1 MNDSLGSL
9 WQLKSFQKLH
19 PECVS
24 LEWHDRCRFYWKFEL
39 QLICSVCAVNV
50 LFSYH
55 LEKQPSSIMR
65 SDLLTVDLHFGCVI
79 YRSLIDC
86 AHRRPI
92 EVTPLWSDIF
102 IFINIDEG
110 YFDGSDE
117 VMSSKS
123 VSIPH
128 LKNHIF
134 RLIWHPCAN
143 FQSLVPFRI
152 QTADNLAVD
161 LIARKLGDDIC
172 VNAAGGEVERN
183 QIFCSVYLNVQR
195 IVDKGDFS
203 VSDCIFD
210 CGQLS
215 KKSNTGSLIKAES

>member
-24 LEWHDRCRFYWKFEL
+24 LEWHDRYRFDWKFEL

-55 LEKQPSSIMR
+55 LKKKPSSIMR
-65 SDLLTVDLHFGCVI
+65 PYLLTVDLHFGCVI

-102 IFINIDEG
+102 IFINMRWFILIN
-110 YFDGSDE
+110 YFTMYRHRIQFLYN
-117 VMSSKS
+117 VCFNLWMYMK
-123 VSIPH
+123 P
-128 LKNHIF
+128 NY
-134 RLIWHPCAN
+134 
-143 FQSLVPFRI
+143 QSLDPI
-152 QTADNLAVD
+152 GILNQLLD
-161 LIARKLGDDIC
+161 LD
-172 VNAAGGEVERN
+172 
-183 QIFCSVYLNVQR
+183 
-195 IVDKGDFS
+195 
-203 VSDCIFD
+203 
-210 CGQLS
+210 LS
-215 KKSNTGSLIKAES
+215 FTHRELVLPIYILEFLIL